1 MYRYY
6 KNSLPIINLI
16 VLPLILI
23 NNTYCYYVLPLKT
36 SYDYDTKDLHDK
48 TKIMHNFLTNNIF
61 TELSIA
67 NPPQKLATLIKS
79 RDYCTYIGSYLCN
92 IEDSN
97 YDSTSSKSFNNTTEY
112 NLKFKGFNNV
122 CLATEKMNLYTQLN
136 DTDPEEVDLSLFY
149 HAPNN
154 SFSSDNPYTCGVFGF
169 RHQLDESQEGENKCI
184 SLIEGLYNNN
194 STPEKIN
201 NLVFSIDYSQAD
213 EVIDGKLIIGNYPH
227 EYNSDKY
234 DVNNYVQI
242 FMNETSLEENKDFH
256 TTFYEAYFYKNNNE
270 SFNNKIS
277 IDKPEQLHSIFILE
291 QNMFCVP
298 ESFFNLYIDN
308 FFQEYINNRVCQYVE
323 IDLGRYKTIICDK
336 NKTSSTDSFDITFPS
351 VFFNHFG
358 FNTTFEFTKKE
369 LLVEKDELLYFMM
382 YVDTQNI
389 DGYWGIGKIF
399 MEKYLLTFDFEN
411 HAIGFYN
418 GTKENKDEEEEKK
431 EFDFIENGIYVII
444 ILAVNILV
452 AISCAIYAIIHKC
465 IKSKIDPTI
474 MIDSLSAE
482 NNENLNDK
490 DEEKVDL

>member
-6 KNSLPIINLI
+6 KNSLPIILF
-16 VLPLILI
+16 VLSLILI
-23 NNTYCYYVLPLKT
+23 NNTSCYYVLPLKT

-61 TELSIA
+61 TELTIA
-67 NPPQKLATLIKS
+67 DPPQKLATLIKS

-92 IEDSN
+92 IEGSN
-97 YDSTSSKSFNNTTEY
+97 YDSTNSKSFNNTTEY
-112 NLKFKGFNNV
+112 NLKFKEFNNV
-122 CLATEKMNLYTQLN
+122 CLATEKMNLSTQLDN
-136 DTDPEEVDLSLFY
+136 TNPEEVDLSQFY

-154 SFSSDNPYTCGVFGF
+154 SYSANNPYTCGVFGF

-194 STPEKIN
+194 STLKKIN
-201 NLVFSIDYSQAD
+201 NLVFSIDYSQTD
-213 EVIDGKLIIGNYPH
+213 EVIDGQLIMGNYPH
-227 EYNSDKY
+227 EYNSEKY
-234 DVNNYVQI
+234 DANNYKQI

-256 TTFYEAYFYKNNNE
+256 TTFYEAFFFKDNNQ
-270 SFNNKIS
+270 SYNNKIS

-298 ESFFNLYIDN
+298 QAFFDLYIEE
-308 FFQEYINNRVCQYVE
+308 FFKEYINNRVCQSVE
-323 IDLGRYKTIICDK
+323 IDLGRYKTIIC
-336 NKTSSTDSFDITFPS
+336 NKSETSSTDSFDKTFPS
-351 VFFNHFG
+351 VFFYHFE
-358 FNTTFEFTKKE
+358 FNTTFEFTKEE
-369 LLVEKDELLYFMM
+369 LLVEKDGLLYFMM
-382 YVDTQNI
+382 YVDTQNV

-399 MEKYLLTFDFEN
+399 MKKYLLTFDFEN
-411 HAIGFYN
+411 HAMGYYN
-418 GTKENKDEEEEKK
+418 ETKEKEEKK

-465 IKSKIDPTI
+465 TKSKIDPTI
-474 MIDSLSAE
+474 MIESFSAE
-482 NNENLNDK
+482 NNENLKDK